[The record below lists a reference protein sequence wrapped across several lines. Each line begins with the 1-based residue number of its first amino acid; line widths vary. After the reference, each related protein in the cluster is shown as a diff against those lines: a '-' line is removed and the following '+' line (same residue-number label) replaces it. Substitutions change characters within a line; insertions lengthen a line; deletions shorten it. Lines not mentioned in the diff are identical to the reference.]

1 MHHYRTALIS
11 WLPIAVAITA
21 LSLLIQ
27 VTVQQSYRTSLN
39 DPQQQIAEDT
49 ARVIEAGVDP
59 SIFAPKGAATEISSS
74 LSTWMAFYDTTLAPK
89 ASTGLLHGV
98 IPTIPAGVFET
109 AKARGSYT
117 VTWQPEPGVRQA
129 LVIVSAGEKGFAVS
143 GRNMRAVEEREGQLG
158 WLVLVGWAASM
169 LATFLAYIFA
179 EPLVKRFVR

>member
-11 WLPIAVAITA
+11 WVPLAVAITA
-21 LSLLIQ
+21 MSLLVE

-49 ARVIEAGVDP
+49 ARVVAAGVDP

-74 LSTWMAFYDTTLAPK
+74 LGTWMAFYDAQLAPK
-89 ASTGLLHGV
+89 VSTGLLHGT
-98 IPTIPAGVFET
+98 IPTIPGGVFKT
-109 AKARGSYT
+109 ATEHGSYS

-129 LVIVSAGEKGFAVS
+129 LVIVPAGEKGFAVA
-143 GRNMRAVEEREGQLG
+143 GRNMRAVEDREAQLG

-169 LATFLAYIFA
+169 LATFLAFIFA
-179 EPLVKRFVR
+179 EPLVKRFLR